1 MASSPPEPS
10 YQPNGQ
16 DQGLTQGRVVW
27 QPSTYTPPGG
37 TDGGQAYAAAPP
49 PYTPQEQAYPPQEQT
64 ITSLAQN
71 PGQDYQ
77 SYQGYQAYGAQPYGA
92 QPYGAQPYGAQQG
105 QGAAAPPPPPPQWQ
119 ASAQPAAASAQ
130 PAAASAQPAAARMKL
145 RADKGLLGSLFDFS
159 FTSMVTPKIIKA
171 LYVLFTI
178 WTMIAALSILLFFI
192 HFGGG
197 EGAIGGIIVDAI
209 FILLSLGIYRVI
221 LEAFMVVFQIHG
233 ELKTI
238 REQGENRV

>member
-16 DQGLTQGRVVW
+16 DQGLTQGRVTW
-27 QPSTYTPPGG
+27 QPATYTPPGG

-49 PYTPQEQAYPPQEQT
+49 PYTPQEQSYPPQEQT
-64 ITSLAQN
+64 VTSLAQS
-71 PGQDYQ
+71 PGQGYQ
-77 SYQGYQAYGAQPYGA
+77 GYQPYQGYQAYGAP
-92 QPYGAQPYGAQQG
+92 QG
-105 QGAAAPPPPPPQWQ
+105 QGAATPPPPPPQWQ
-119 ASAQPAAASAQ
+119 AGTAAQPVAAQ
-130 PAAASAQPAAARMKL
+130 PVAPRTKL
-145 RADKGLLGSLFDFS
+145 RIDKGLLGSLFDFS

-178 WTMIAALSILLFFI
+178 WTMIAAIGILLFFI
-192 HFGGG
+192 HFGGA

-209 FILLSLGIYRVI
+209 FIALSLGIYRVI

>member
-27 QPSTYTPPGG
+27 QPPAYTPPGG
-37 TDGGQAYAAAPP
+37 TDGGQAYAAAAPSYP
-49 PYTPQEQAYPPQEQT
+49 AQEQGYPSQEQT
-64 ITSLAQN
+64 VTSVVHSPSQ
-71 PGQDYQ
+71 GYQ
-77 SYQGYQAYGAQPYGA
+77 GYQGYQAYGAQPYGA
-92 QPYGAQPYGAQQG
+92 QPYGVQQG
-105 QGAAAPPPPPPQWQ
+105 QGAAMPPPPPPQWQ
-119 ASAQPAAASAQ
+119 ASVQPAAASA
-130 PAAASAQPAAARMKL
+130 PRAAARTKL
-145 RADKGLLGSLFDFS
+145 RVDKSLLSSLFDFN

-178 WTMIAALSILLFFI
+178 WTVIAAIGILLFFI

-197 EGAIGGIIVDAI
+197 EGAVGGIIVDAI
-209 FILLSLGIYRVI
+209 FILLSLGVYRVI
-221 LEAFMVVFQIHG
+221 LEAFMVIFQIHG

-238 REQGENRV
+238 REQGENRD

>member
-27 QPSTYTPPGG
+27 QPPAYTPPGG
-37 TDGGQAYAAAPP
+37 TDGGQAYAAAAP
-49 PYTPQEQAYPPQEQT
+49 PYAPQEQAYPQQDQT
-64 ITSLAQN
+64 VTNLAQS
-71 PGQDYQ
+71 PSQDYQ
-77 SYQGYQAYGAQPYGA
+77 SYQGYQGYQGY
-92 QPYGAQPYGAQQG
+92 QPYGAQQG
-105 QGAAAPPPPPPQWQ
+105 QGVPTPPPQWQ
-119 ASAQPAAASAQ
+119 ASAAASAQ
-130 PAAASAQPAAARMKL
+130 SAATPSAAARTKS
-145 RADKGLLGSLFDFS
+145 RGKSLLVSLFDFS

-192 HFGGG
+192 HFGGA

-238 REQGENRV
+238 REQGENRD

>member
-16 DQGLTQGRVVW
+16 EQGLTQGRVVW
-27 QPSTYTPPGG
+27 QPATYTPPGG
-37 TDGGQAYAAAPP
+37 SDGGQAYAAAAPS
-49 PYTPQEQAYPPQEQT
+49 YTPPEQPYPPQDQT
-64 ITSLAQN
+64 VTSLPQG
-71 PGQDYQ
+71 PSQGYQ
-77 SYQGYQAYGAQPYGA
+77 GYQPYQGYQAYGVP
-92 QPYGAQPYGAQQG
+92 QG
-105 QGAAAPPPPPPQWQ
+105 QGAAAPPPPPQWQ
-119 ASAQPAAASAQ
+119 AGTAAQPVAAQ
-130 PAAASAQPAAARMKL
+130 PVAAQPAAARTKL
-145 RADKGLLGSLFDFS
+145 RIDKGLLGSLFDFS

-178 WTMIAALSILLFFI
+178 WTMIAAIGILLFFI
-192 HFGGG
+192 HFGGA

-238 REQGENRV
+238 REQGENRD